1 MVRLSLVFIFFF
13 SSYLS
18 TVSAET
24 KKLWI
29 SMEPQVE
36 KIFQN
41 NKVINQWEK
50 ISGVHETFILVDEN
64 TLPAIT
70 HIIHHE
76 FKRCGGYR
84 VLSQRP
90 TEKEIN
96 RPAGFIPENLSS
108 KLVLPDYFIN
118 QEEKVNMM
126 SKGISEFYMNS
137 VITKLSSYKTRY
149 YKSPEGVEA
158 FRWIA
163 DEWKRLTKNRSDVLV
178 ENYNYSGHA
187 QPSVILTFKGSDDA
201 AEDNVA
207 DQIIILGGHGDSI
220 NTDAES
226 IHTPAPGADDNAAG
240 IAVLSAIIKSLVENN
255 YQPQHTIQF
264 IAYAAEEVGIQGSYE
279 LARVYREQQKKVVG
293 VLQFDGLNYSGKSY
307 DMALISDNTHPEQN
321 AFLAQLIDLY
331 IHVPWTW
338 DKCGYA
344 CSDHAAWNFEGF
356 RASYPIEGI
365 KRDQNPFI
373 HTVKDTFSRSGYS
386 SAHAKK
392 FAKLGLAYLV
402 ELDQ

>member
-1 MVRLSLVFIFFF
+1 MIRSAILISILVFSF
-13 SSYLS
+13 SLP
-18 TVSAET
+18 VSAET

-29 SMEPQVE
+29 SMEPQIE
-36 KIFQN
+36 RLFQN
-41 NKVINQWEK
+41 NKTITQWEK
-50 ISGVHETFILVDEN
+50 ITGIHETFFLVDEN
-64 TLPAIT
+64 SLPAIT

-84 VLSQRP
+84 VLNNRP

-108 KLVLPDYFIN
+108 KLVMPDYFIN
-118 QEEKVNMM
+118 QEEKVNLM
-126 SKGISEFYMNS
+126 SRGLSEFYMNS

-149 YKSPEGVEA
+149 YKAPEGIEA

-163 DEWKRLTKNRSDVLV
+163 DEWKRLTKSRSDVTI
-178 ENYNYSGHA
+178 ENYNYSNHS
-187 QPSVILTFKGSDDA
+187 QPSIILTFKGSDET

-220 NTDAES
+220 NTDSES

-240 IAVLSAIIKSLVENN
+240 IAVLSAIVKSLVEND
-255 YQPQHTIQF
+255 YQPKHTIQF

-307 DMALISDNTHPEQN
+307 DLALISDNTHPEQN
-321 AFLAQLIDLY
+321 AFLAQLVDLY
-331 IHVPWTW
+331 LHVPWTW

-373 HTVKDTFSRSGYS
+373 HTVKDTFARSANS

-392 FAKLGLAYLV
+392 FAKLGMAFLV